1 MFKTIRSKFIITSV
15 LFVVLSAGIP
25 IYILI
30 HQFSENFNQRSRIM
44 LNATTQL
51 LRYELYNA
59 MMQGSEKNIENIAT
73 TLGNLDNVEHVRI
86 FNENGLIKY
95 SSRINEIGKKLQ
107 DIDPRHIN
115 LTNIESK
122 SVRLTNK
129 ADTYSLTE
137 PIVNESRCQSCHGVT
152 KTNLAYLD
160 LDTDLTKAET
170 IFFTGSIHMI
180 FLGLAVVL
188 ILSIGLYIIFT
199 YFINRPLKD
208 LNSAFKSVEAGNL
221 DIEIPTKNNDEIG
234 LVFNRFNL
242 MTKNLKSSREEIEEL
257 HFEQL
262 QRADRLTTI
271 GELTSQVAHEV
282 NNHAAVIMSRADY
295 LEMEASKQNDLKVYN
310 EDFKTILDQ
319 TNKISQITKN
329 LLRHS
334 KQTPTTRNKIYLE
347 TTISRS
353 ILALQPLMKKK
364 KINCAFKSEVTNS
377 EIIADEL
384 QIEQVMTNLLL
395 NAVDAV
401 DDEGVIDVTLKSETE
416 NTLTVYVK
424 DNGSGIKSDAM
435 NKIFSPFYT
444 SKPQGKGTGLGLYIV
459 QNICRSHDIGIN
471 CKSNFGIGT
480 TFQLEF
486 KRTV

>member
-1 MFKTIRSKFIITSV
+1 
-15 LFVVLSAGIP
+15 
-25 IYILI
+25 
-30 HQFSENFNQRSRIM
+30 M
-44 LNATTQL
+44 LNTTTQL

-59 MMQGSEKNIENIAT
+59 MMLGSDKNIESIAT
-73 TLGNLDNVEHVRI
+73 ALGKLDNVEHVRI
-86 FNENGLIKY
+86 FNENGVIKY
-95 SSRINEIGKKLQ
+95 SSKINEIGKKLQ
-107 DIDPRHIN
+107 DIDPRHVN
-115 LTNIESK
+115 LKSLDST

-137 PIVNESRCQSCHGVT
+137 PIVNENRCQSCHGD
-152 KTNLAYLD
+152 KRTNLAYLD

-170 IFFTGSIHMI
+170 IFFTGSVHMI
-180 FLGLAVVL
+180 FLGSAVL
-188 ILSIGLYIIFT
+188 IILSIGLYIIFT

-221 DIEIPTKNNDEIG
+221 EIEIPAKKNDEIG

-295 LEMEASKQNDLKVYN
+295 LEMETSKQIDLKAYN

-334 KQTPTTRNKIYLE
+334 KQTPTTRNKMDLE

-353 ILALQPLMKKK
+353 INVLQPLMKKK
-364 KINCAFKSEVTNS
+364 RIHCTFKSDVENS
-377 EIIADEL
+377 EIVADEL

-395 NAVDAV
+395 NAADSV
-401 DDEGVIDVTLKSETE
+401 DDEGVIDVSLKSETE
-416 NTLTVYVK
+416 HNLTVHVK

-459 QNICRSHDIGIN
+459 QNICKSHNIGIT
-471 CKSNFGIGT
+471 CKSDLGIGT
-480 TFQLEF
+480 TFQLDF
-486 KRTV
+486 KRAN

>member
-1 MFKTIRSKFIITSV
+1 
-15 LFVVLSAGIP
+15 
-25 IYILI
+25 
-30 HQFSENFNQRSRIM
+30 M

-59 MMQGSEKNIENIAT
+59 MMQGSDKNIENIAT
-73 TLGNLDNVEHVRI
+73 TLGNLDNVVHVRI
-86 FNENGLIKY
+86 FNKNGLIKY
-95 SSRINEIGKKLQ
+95 SSRISEIGKKLQ

-115 LTNIESK
+115 LTNLEST

-129 ADTYSLTE
+129 VDTYSLTE

-152 KTNLAYLD
+152 RTNLAYLD
-160 LDTDLTKAET
+160 LDADLTKAET
-170 IFFTGSIHMI
+170 IFFTGSMHMI
-180 FLGLAVVL
+180 FLGLAVIL

-221 DIEIPTKNNDEIG
+221 DIEIPTKKNDEIG

-242 MTKNLKSSREEIEEL
+242 MTKNLKFSREEIEEL

-295 LEMEASKQNDLKVYN
+295 LEMEASKQEDLKAYN

-334 KQTPTTRNKIYLE
+334 KQTPTIRNNMDLA

-353 ILALQPLMKKK
+353 ILVLQPLMKKK
-364 KINCAFKSEVTNS
+364 KINCTFKSEVKNS

-384 QIEQVMTNLLL
+384 QIDQVMTNLLL

-424 DNGSGIKSDAM
+424 DNGSGIKLDAI

-471 CKSNFGIGT
+471 CKSDIGIGT

-486 KRTV
+486 KRAVLRL

>member
-1 MFKTIRSKFIITSV
+1 MFMTIRSKFIITSV
-15 LFVVLSAGIP
+15 LFVILSAGIP

-44 LNATTQL
+44 MKATTQL
-51 LRYELYNA
+51 LHYELYNS
-59 MMQGSEKNIENIAT
+59 MMQGSDKNIEDITAR
-73 TLGNLDNVEHVRI
+73 LGNFDNIEHIRI
-86 FNENGLIKY
+86 FDEDGLIKY
-95 SSRINEIGKKLQ
+95 SSRISEVGKKLQ

-115 LTNIESK
+115 LTNLDSASLRLTSK
-122 SVRLTNK
+122 S
-129 ADTYSLTE
+129 DTYSLKE
-137 PIVNESRCQSCHGVT
+137 PIVNERRCQSCHGVT

-170 IFFTGSIHMI
+170 IFFTGSVHMT
-180 FLGLAVVL
+180 FLGLAVIL

-199 YFINRPLKD
+199 YFINKPLKD

-221 DIEIPTKNNDEIG
+221 DIEMPTKNNDEIG
-234 LVFNRFNL
+234 LVYNRFNL
-242 MTKNLKSSREEIEEL
+242 MTKRLKSSREEIQEL

-282 NNHAAVIMSRADY
+282 NNHAAVIMSRADF
-295 LEMEASKQNDLKVYN
+295 LEMEVSKQPDLKTYN

-319 TNKISQITKN
+319 TNKISQITRN

-334 KQTPTTRNKIYLE
+334 KQTPTTRNKIELE

-353 ILALQPLMKKK
+353 ILVLQPLMKKK
-364 KINCAFKSEVTNS
+364 NVICSFKSDVKNS

-384 QIEQVMTNLLL
+384 QIEQVITNLIL
-395 NAVDAV
+395 NAADAV
-401 DDEGVIDVTLKSETE
+401 DDEGLIEVLLRSESE
-416 NTLTVYVK
+416 NTLTVFVQ
-424 DNGSGIKSDAM
+424 DNGTGIKPDSI

-444 SKPQGKGTGLGLYIV
+444 SKPQGEGTGLGLYIV
-459 QNICRSHDIGIN
+459 QNICKSHGIDIH
-471 CKSNFGIGT
+471 CKSDLGIGT
-480 TFQLEF
+480 TFRLEF
-486 KRTV
+486 KRNV

>member
-15 LFVVLSAGIP
+15 LFVILSAGIP
-25 IYILI
+25 ISILI
-30 HQFSENFNQRSRIM
+30 NQFSENFNQRSRIM
-44 LNATTQL
+44 IKATTQL

-59 MMQGSEKNIENIAT
+59 MMQGSDKNIEKIASS
-73 TLGNLDNVEHVRI
+73 LGNLDNVEHIRI
-86 FNENGLIKY
+86 FDKDGLIKY
-95 SSRINEIGKKLQ
+95 SSRINEVGKKLQ
-107 DIDPRHIN
+107 DVDPRHIN
-115 LTNIESK
+115 LTNLDST
-122 SVRLTNK
+122 SVRLTSK
-129 ADTYSLTE
+129 SETYSLTE

-170 IFFTGSIHMI
+170 IFFTGSVHMI
-180 FLGLAVVL
+180 FLGLAVIL
-188 ILSIGLYIIFT
+188 ILGIGLYIIFT
-199 YFINRPLKD
+199 YFINRPLKN
-208 LNSAFKSVEAGNL
+208 LNGAFKSVEAGNL
-221 DIEIPTKNNDEIG
+221 DIEIPTKKNDEIG
-234 LVFNRFNL
+234 SVFNRFNL

-295 LEMEASKQNDLKVYN
+295 LEMEASKQDDLKAYN

-319 TNKISQITKN
+319 TNKISLITKN

-334 KQTPTTRNKIYLE
+334 KQTPTTRNKMDLE

-353 ILALQPLMKKK
+353 ILVLQPLMKKK
-364 KINCAFKSEVTNS
+364 KINCTLKSDVINS
-377 EIIADEL
+377 EIVADEL

-395 NAVDAV
+395 NAADAV
-401 DDEGVIDVTLKSETE
+401 DDEGVIDVILKSENE
-416 NTLTVYVK
+416 NTLIVYVK

-459 QNICRSHDIGIN
+459 QNICRSHDISIH
-471 CKSNFGIGT
+471 CESDFGNGT
-480 TFQLEF
+480 TFKLEF
-486 KRTV
+486 KKAV